1 MIKTAKAFA
10 DAFIGRKAPADAK
23 KTFDSWHTNT
33 KLIFLN
39 NLVDRV
45 NEISDEVY
53 NNLRDSLQLY
63 TKENAEVLNLWI
75 QVALLKKKND
85 IIQYAQDFLSKNGRM
100 KYIRPIYAAFYIFNK
115 DEALKTFNANKSIYH
130 PIAVRLILQDFDKL
144 GNISINFLA

>member
-1 MIKTAKAFA
+1 LIKTAKAFA
-10 DAFIGRKAPADAK
+10 DAFISRNPPSDSK

-39 NLVDRV
+39 NLLDRI
-45 NEISDEVY
+45 NEVSDEVY

-63 TKENAEVLNLWI
+63 TKQNAEVLNLWI
-75 QVALLKKKND
+75 QVALLRKRTD

-100 KYIRPIYAAFYIFNK
+100 KYIRPIYVAFYIFNK
-115 DEALKTFNANKSIYH
+115 DEAKKTFNANKNIYH

-144 GNISINFLA
+144 GNNSINFLA